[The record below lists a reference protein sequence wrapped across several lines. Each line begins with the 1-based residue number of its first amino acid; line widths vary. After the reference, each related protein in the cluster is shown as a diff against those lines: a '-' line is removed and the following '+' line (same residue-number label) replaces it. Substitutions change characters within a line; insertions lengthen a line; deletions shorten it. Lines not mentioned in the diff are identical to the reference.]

1 MDLGWRQWLPPRLA
15 DVLDALGASDARRRR
30 AFDALMGPQDP
41 ADLAA
46 WERFRLVAPSRL
58 DVPALP
64 SDLDAE
70 EAVALLEGL
79 GLATGEPPRAVA
91 HPDPVETVLTL
102 DHDDVLEL
110 ERIRAAVDPGE
121 TATPV
126 ADLPSLDARF
136 GGAKVGRNDP
146 CPCGSGVKFKRCHGA

>member
-1 MDLGWRQWLPPRLA
+1 MDLGWTHWLPPRLM
-15 DVLDALGASDARRRR
+15 DVLAALGGTDARRRR
-30 AFDALMGPQDP
+30 ALDALLGPP
-41 ADLAA
+41 GPEDLIA

-58 DVPALP
+58 DVPAVP

-70 EAVALLEGL
+70 EALALLEGL
-79 GLATGEPPRAVA
+79 GLAAGDPLRPVP

-110 ERIRAAVDPGE
+110 ERIGAATDVGPVS
-121 TATPV
+121 TPV
-126 ADLPSLDARF
+126 DDLPSLDARF

-146 CPCGSGVKFKRCHGA
+146 CPCGSGLKYKRCHGA